1 MNWTLTS
8 EPWGRMMVSLVMRM
22 MVSSLL
28 GDEYDDDDVEVRVPS
43 LWHGLDFDIGALGED
58 SLAGNS
64 DTLFA
69 YLDNTSTLEH

>member
-1 MNWTLTS
+1 M
-8 EPWGRMMVSLVMRM
+8 SLVMRI

-28 GDEYDDDDVEVRVPS
+28 GDEYDDDGVEVRVPS

-69 YLDNTSTLEH
+69 YLDNVYSRTLTCSFHIWTSTF